1 MRNSRT
7 HIIRWI
13 GVFLGWL
20 LIVAG
25 TFYFLTTKGKHHN
38 SANYKPPFITRPHGP
53 DIAKEPGALPN
64 DWMGYQ
70 RTYPHGKIKQSHYL
84 TALKDAQSLHNNS
97 VNRDLEWELLGPTNI
112 GGRITDLASHPS
124 EPEIIYVGAA
134 SGGIYKT
141 TNNASS
147 WTQIFN
153 DASVISMGDI
163 ALDPN
168 NPQIIYAG
176 TGEANASSYS
186 FIGDGLWK
194 SEDGGATWNHIGL
207 EESAYIARIIV
218 DYDNSN
224 RVFAAACGTLFSS
237 NSDRG
242 VYRSEDG
249 GENWEQVLFLSD
261 STAAI
266 DLVQHP
272 INPDILYAAMWERI
286 RGLNYRKSGGESS
299 GIWKTEDG
307 GNNWVELINGLPS
320 GDHVG
325 RIGLD
330 ISKSNPEILYA
341 FYDKH
346 MSEDENYSFLG
357 IYKTTNGGVSW
368 SQTNDGDIYGMN
380 SRFGWYFGQIRIDPA
395 NSDRVY
401 AMGVDLI
408 RTENGGSSWE
418 TIAGYWNFDEI
429 HVDHHAMI
437 IDPNTGRILEG
448 NDGGLYFSDN
458 FGDSW
463 SHINNI
469 PLTQFYAIEVDYQQP
484 HRIYG
489 GTQDNNTIRTLSGNL
504 KDWHSILGGDG
515 FYTLVNPEDSNIIYA
530 EYQWGY
536 LYRSTNGGDS
546 MDFIGYNWE
555 ADRTNWSSPLV
566 MDPADPST
574 LYFGTYRVWK
584 TTNGGSNWLPVS
596 SDLTDGDDGSSYHT
610 ITTLAVSP
618 HFSQLILTG
627 TDDGHIHLTIDGGS
641 NWSEISEPIPNRW
654 ITRVAFDPFEASI
667 IYTTLS
673 GFRWDEPL
681 SHVFRSTDLGDNW
694 ESISSNLPELPV
706 NCIVLDPEQEGR
718 IYIGTDSGI
727 FYTYNSGENWQS
739 FSFNLPT
746 VPVTDWKIHNPT
758 RTLIAGTYG
767 VSAHSILLDQI
778 LPGDVNQDGLVNI
791 QDIIIIIQAILENIE
806 LTETQ
811 FNLADM
817 NGDGALN
824 ILDVVLV
831 VNGILGTGL

>member
-1 MRNSRT
+1 MKILWLDITHRVWIILGCVLFGLGFVYLITEKVEHKNST
-7 HIIRWI
+7 
-13 GVFLGWL
+13 
-20 LIVAG
+20 
-25 TFYFLTTKGKHHN
+25 
-38 SANYKPPFITRPHGP
+38 NYKPPFISRPHGP

-70 RTYPHGKIKQSHYL
+70 RTYPHGRIKQNHYL
-84 TALKDAQSLHNNS
+84 NALRDAQSLHKNS
-97 VNRDLEWELLGPTNI
+97 VHRDLEWELLGPTNI
-112 GGRITDLASHPS
+112 GGRITDLASHS
-124 EPEIIYVGAA
+124 AEPEIIYVAAA
-134 SGGIYKT
+134 SGGIYKS
-141 TNNASS
+141 TNTGDS

-153 DASVISMGDI
+153 DAPVISIGDI

-186 FIGDGLWK
+186 FVGDGIWK
-194 SEDGGATWNHIGL
+194 SEDGGANWFHSGL

-237 NSDRG
+237 NSERG
-242 VYRSEDG
+242 VYRSVNG
-249 GENWEQVLFLSD
+249 GAIWEQVLFLTD

-272 INPDILYAAMWERI
+272 TNPDILYASMWERV
-286 RGLNYRKSGGESS
+286 RGLNYRKSGGETS
-299 GIWKTEDG
+299 GIWKTENG
-307 GNNWVELINGLPS
+307 GDTWVELTNGLPA

-330 ISKSNPEILYA
+330 ISKSNPNILYA

-346 MSEDENYSFLG
+346 INEEDYSFLG
-357 IYKTTNGGVSW
+357 IFKTDDGGNSW
-368 SQTNDGDIYGMN
+368 TQTNDGDIYGMN
-380 SRFGWYFGQIRIDPA
+380 SRFGWYFGQIRIDPE
-395 NSDRVY
+395 NPHRVF
-401 AMGVDLI
+401 AMGVDLV
-408 RTENGGSSWE
+408 RTENGGNSWE
-418 TIAGYWNFDEI
+418 TIAGYFNSDEI

-437 IDPNTGRILEG
+437 IEPNTGRILEG
-448 NDGGLYFSDN
+448 NDGGLYISDN
-458 FGDSW
+458 YGNSW
-463 SHINNI
+463 NHINNI

-489 GTQDNNTIRTLSGNL
+489 GTQDNNTIRTISGNL
-504 KDWHSILGGDG
+504 NDWHPILGGDG
-515 FYTLVNPEDSNIIYA
+515 FYTLVNPENSNIIYA

-536 LYRSTNGGDS
+536 LYRSTNGGEW
-546 MDFIGYNWE
+546 MDYIGYQWSDE
-555 ADRTNWSSPLV
+555 RTNWSSPLV

-584 TTNGGSNWLPVS
+584 TTNGGNNWLPIS
-596 SDLTDGDDGSSYHT
+596 SDLTDGDDGTSYHT

-618 HFSQLILTG
+618 HFSEFILAG
-627 TDDGHIHLTIDGGS
+627 TDDSHIHLTVDGGS

-654 ITRVAFDPFEASI
+654 ITRVAFDPFEESTLYI
-667 IYTTLS
+667 TLS

-681 SHVFRSTDLGDNW
+681 AHVFRSTDLGDNW

-706 NCIVLDPEQEGR
+706 NCIALDPEQEGH

-727 FYTYNSGENWQS
+727 FFSSNHGENWQS
-739 FSFNLPT
+739 FSLNLPT
-746 VPVTDWKIHNPT
+746 VPIIDLKIHNPT

-767 VSAHSILLDQI
+767 VSAQSLALDQF
-778 LPGDVNQDGLVNI
+778 LPGDINQDSVVNI
-791 QDIIIIIQAILENIE
+791 QDVIIIINALLENIE

-817 NGDGALN
+817 NGDGTLN

-831 VNGILGTGL
+831 VNVILGIA